1 MLIVQKLATI
11 LIVPLIRLP
20 FKQFMFLHKYAD
32 FNQSSIWYRMNV
44 TLAFFLYSYD
54 PW

>member
-32 FNQSSIWYRMNV
+32 FNQSSIWYRINV
-44 TLAFFLYSYD
+44 TWAIFLFFHD
-54 PW
+54 PR